1 MGRDRQV
8 IRPRQACVCNDMNKV
23 RRAPMTMLDD
33 GWILD
38 CASGAAPEAVR
49 VLAACQGVMRP
60 EAMRRS
66 APVEMA
72 FGALLEALPGAPLG
86 PDCLARTL
94 ERLPADASATDYAGG
109 PHPGPLP
116 LPLALALEGQA
127 DRGWRRRLGG
137 YSEIAIHSLSGAGVD
152 ARLLSIPPGK
162 GAPQHDHAGEELT
175 LVLTG
180 SFHDGRAAFGRGDVC
195 AAAPGDVHHPRVD
208 SAETCICFV
217 VELGGV
223 RLTNPVYA
231 AIDRLNRLAQRLQ
244 VTHKEIS

>member
-1 MGRDRQV
+1 M
-8 IRPRQACVCNDMNKV
+8 M
-23 RRAPMTMLDD
+23 MLDE
-33 GWILD
+33 GWLLD

-60 EAMRRS
+60 EATHWA
-66 APVEMA
+66 APIETA

-86 PDCLARTL
+86 ANALARTL
-94 ERLPADASATDYAGG
+94 EQLPADTDASVHVDS
-109 PHPGPLP
+109 PQPGLLP
-116 LPLALALEGQA
+116 LPLALALEAQEN
-127 DRGWRRRLGG
+127 RGWRRRLGG
-137 YSEIAIHSLSGAGVD
+137 YSEIPVASLSGEGVQ

-162 GAPQHDHAGEELT
+162 GAPRHDHTGEELT

-195 AAAPGDVHHPRVD
+195 AVAPGDVHHPRVD

-223 RLTNPVYA
+223 RLTNRVYA
-231 AIDRLNRLAQRLQ
+231 GIDRLNRLAQRL
-244 VTHKEIS
+244 

>member
-1 MGRDRQV
+1 
-8 IRPRQACVCNDMNKV
+8 
-23 RRAPMTMLDD
+23 MTMLDE

-60 EAMRRS
+60 EAARRS
-66 APVEMA
+66 ALAEMA
-72 FGALLEALPGAPLG
+72 FGVLLETLPGAPMSA
-86 PDCLARTL
+86 DALARTL
-94 ERLPADASATDYAGG
+94 EQLTPDTDAPPNAGG
-109 PHPGPLP
+109 ARPGMLP
-116 LPLALALEGQA
+116 LPLALALEGQTN
-127 DRGWRRRLGG
+127 RGWRRRLGG
-137 YSEIAIHSLSGAGVD
+137 YSEIPIHSLSGDGVE

-175 LVLTG
+175 LVLAG
-180 SFHDGRAAFGRGDVC
+180 SFHDGRAAYGRGDVC
-195 AAAPGDVHHPRVD
+195 AVAPGDVHHPRVD

-231 AIDRLNRLAQRLQ
+231 GIDRLNRLAQRL
-244 VTHKEIS
+244 

>member
-1 MGRDRQV
+1 MHWKEQDA
-8 IRPRQACVCNDMNKV
+8 AC
-23 RRAPMTMLDD
+23 PMTMLDE

-49 VLAACQGVMRP
+49 VLAACQSVMRP
-60 EAMRRS
+60 DAARRS

-72 FGALLEALPGAPLG
+72 FGALLEALPAAPLG
-86 PDCLARTL
+86 AGALARTL
-94 ERLPADASATDYAGG
+94 ERLPADLDARPSLAG
-109 PHPGPLP
+109 PQPGLLP

-127 DRGWRRRLGG
+127 NRGWRRRLGG
-137 YSEIAIHSLSGAGVD
+137 YSEIPIHSLSRDGIE

-175 LVLTG
+175 LVLAG

-195 AAAPGDVHHPRVD
+195 AVAPGDVHHPRVD

-231 AIDRLNRLAQRLQ
+231 GIDRLNRLAQRL
-244 VTHKEIS
+244 

>member
-1 MGRDRQV
+1 
-8 IRPRQACVCNDMNKV
+8 
-23 RRAPMTMLDD
+23 MTMLDE

-60 EAMRRS
+60 EAARRA
-66 APVEMA
+66 APVETA

-86 PDCLARTL
+86 ADALARTL
-94 ERLPADASATDYAGG
+94 EQLPADPGGRPHLAG
-109 PHPGPLP
+109 PQPGLLP
-116 LPLALALEGQA
+116 LPLALALEGQEN
-127 DRGWRRRLGG
+127 RSWRRRLGG
-137 YSEIAIHSLSGAGVD
+137 YSEIPVASLSGDGVD
-152 ARLLSIPPGK
+152 ARLISIPPGK
-162 GAPQHDHAGEELT
+162 GAPRHDHSGEELT

-195 AAAPGDVHHPRVD
+195 AVSPGDVHYPRVD

-231 AIDRLNRLAQRLQ
+231 GIDRLNRLAQRL
-244 VTHKEIS
+244 

>member
-1 MGRDRQV
+1 
-8 IRPRQACVCNDMNKV
+8 
-23 RRAPMTMLDD
+23 MTMLDE

-49 VLAACQGVMRP
+49 VLAVCQGVMRP
-60 EAMRRS
+60 EAVRRS

-72 FGALLEALPGAPLG
+72 FGALLEALPGIPL
-86 PDCLARTL
+86 DADALARAL
-94 ERLPADASATDYAGG
+94 EQLPPETDMRPGG
-109 PHPGPLP
+109 EGPRPGLLP

-127 DRGWRRRLGG
+127 NRGWRRRLGG
-137 YSEIAIHSLSGAGVD
+137 YSEIPIDSLSGDGVE

-162 GAPQHDHAGEELT
+162 GAPKHDHAGEELT

-195 AAAPGDVHHPRVD
+195 AVAPGGVHHPRVD

-223 RLTNPVYA
+223 RLINPVYA
-231 AIDRLNRLAQRLQ
+231 GIDRLNRLAQRL
-244 VTHKEIS
+244 

>member
-1 MGRDRQV
+1 
-8 IRPRQACVCNDMNKV
+8 
-23 RRAPMTMLDD
+23 MTMLDD

-60 EAMRRS
+60 EAMRQS
-66 APVEMA
+66 LTVETA
-72 FGALLEALPGAPLG
+72 FGALLEAMPGAPLG
-86 PDCLARTL
+86 ADALSRTL
-94 ERLPADASATDYAGG
+94 EQLPPDTVAHAPADI
-109 PHPGPLP
+109 PRPGLLP

-127 DRGWRRRLGG
+127 NRGWRRRLGG
-137 YSEIAIHSLSGAGVD
+137 YSEIPIHSLSGEGVE

-162 GAPQHDHAGEELT
+162 GAPQHDHSGEELT

-195 AAAPGDVHHPRVD
+195 AVAPGDVHHPRVD

-217 VELGGV
+217 VELGGI

-231 AIDRLNRLAQRLQ
+231 GIDRLNRLAQRL
-244 VTHKEIS
+244 

>member
-1 MGRDRQV
+1 
-8 IRPRQACVCNDMNKV
+8 
-23 RRAPMTMLDD
+23 MTMLDE

-49 VLAACQGVMRP
+49 VLAACQSVMRP
-60 EAMRRS
+60 EAARRS
-66 APVEMA
+66 LPVEAA
-72 FGALLEALPGAPLG
+72 FGALLEALPGAPLAS
-86 PDCLARTL
+86 DALARTL
-94 ERLPADASATDYAGG
+94 DQLPLEGETHAPAEGQ
-109 PHPGPLP
+109 HPGLLP

-127 DRGWRRRLGG
+127 NRGWRRRLGG
-137 YSEIAIHSLSGAGVD
+137 YSEIPIHSLSGEGVE

-162 GAPQHDHAGEELT
+162 GAPQHDHSGEELT

-195 AAAPGDVHHPRVD
+195 AVSPGDVHHPRVD

-231 AIDRLNRLAQRLQ
+231 GIDRLNRLAQRL
-244 VTHKEIS
+244 

>member
-1 MGRDRQV
+1 
-8 IRPRQACVCNDMNKV
+8 
-23 RRAPMTMLDD
+23 MTMLDE

-60 EAMRRS
+60 EAARRS

-72 FGALLEALPGAPLG
+72 FGALLEALPGAPLAG
-86 PDCLARTL
+86 DALARAL
-94 ERLPADASATDYAGG
+94 QQLPPETDMRPPAGS
-109 PHPGPLP
+109 PRPGLLP
-116 LPLALALEGQA
+116 MPLALALEGQA
-127 DRGWRRRLGG
+127 NRGWRRRLGG
-137 YSEIAIHSLSGAGVD
+137 YSEIPIESLSGQGVE

-162 GAPQHDHAGEELT
+162 GAPQHDHSGEELT
-175 LVLTG
+175 LVLAG
-180 SFHDGRAAFGRGDVC
+180 SFHDGRAAFARGDVC

-231 AIDRLNRLAQRLQ
+231 GIDRLNRLAQRL
-244 VTHKEIS
+244 

>member
-1 MGRDRQV
+1 
-8 IRPRQACVCNDMNKV
+8 
-23 RRAPMTMLDD
+23 MTMLDE

-60 EAMRRS
+60 EAARKA
-66 APVEMA
+66 APVEIA
-72 FGALLEALPGAPLG
+72 FGALLERLPGAPLG
-86 PDCLARTL
+86 ADAMARALARL
-94 ERLPADASATDYAGG
+94 DERAPDAAPGETALSGLLPA
-109 PHPGPLP
+109 
-116 LPLALALEGQA
+116 PLARALDGQA
-127 DRGWRRRLGG
+127 NRGWRRRLGG
-137 YSEIAIHSLSGAGVD
+137 YSDIAVESLSGKGVT
-152 ARLLSIPPGK
+152 ARLISIPPGK

-195 AAAPGDVHHPRVD
+195 IAAPGDVHHPRVD

-223 RLTNPVYA
+223 RMTNPVYA
-231 AIDRLNRLAQRLQ
+231 GIDRLNRLAQRL
-244 VTHKEIS
+244 

>member
-1 MGRDRQV
+1 
-8 IRPRQACVCNDMNKV
+8 
-23 RRAPMTMLDD
+23 MTMLDE

-60 EAMRRS
+60 EAMHRS
-66 APVEMA
+66 ITVETA
-72 FGALLEALPGAPLG
+72 FGALLEILPGAPLG
-86 PDCLARTL
+86 ADALSRTL
-94 ERLPADASATDYAGG
+94 EQLPLDADAHVPEDG
-109 PHPGPLP
+109 PRPGLLP
-116 LPLALALEGQA
+116 RPLALALEGQA
-127 DRGWRRRLGG
+127 NRGWRRRLGG
-137 YSEIAIHSLSGAGVD
+137 YSEIPIESLSGEGVE

-162 GAPQHDHAGEELT
+162 GAPQHDHTGEELT

-195 AAAPGDVHHPRVD
+195 AVAPGDVHHPRVD

-217 VELGGV
+217 VELGGI

-231 AIDRLNRLAQRLQ
+231 GIDRLNRLAQRL
-244 VTHKEIS
+244 

>member
-1 MGRDRQV
+1 
-8 IRPRQACVCNDMNKV
+8 
-23 RRAPMTMLDD
+23 MTMLDE

-49 VLAACQGVMRP
+49 VLAACQGVMRTD
-60 EAMRRS
+60 AARRA
-66 APVEMA
+66 APAELA

-86 PDCLARTL
+86 ADALERTL
-94 ERLPADASATDYAGG
+94 EQLASRSDAPPHANS
-109 PHPGPLP
+109 PHPGLLP
-116 LPLALALEGQA
+116 LPLELALEGQA
-127 DRGWRRRLGG
+127 NRGWRRRLGG
-137 YSEIAIHSLSGAGVD
+137 YSEIPIHSLSGAGVE

-175 LVLTG
+175 LVLRG

-195 AAAPGDVHHPRVD
+195 STSPGDVHHPRVD

-231 AIDRLNRLAQRLQ
+231 GIDRLNRLVQRL
-244 VTHKEIS
+244 

>member
-1 MGRDRQV
+1 
-8 IRPRQACVCNDMNKV
+8 
-23 RRAPMTMLDD
+23 MTMLDE

-60 EAMRRS
+60 DAARRA
-66 APVEMA
+66 APVETV
-72 FGALLEALPGAPLG
+72 FGALLEALPEAPLG
-86 PDCLARTL
+86 SEALARTL
-94 ERLPADASATDYAGG
+94 ERLPADTGARAHPDGPQAGL
-109 PHPGPLP
+109 LP
-116 LPLALALEGQA
+116 LPLALALEGQTN
-127 DRGWRRRLGG
+127 RGWRRRLGG
-137 YSEIAIHSLSGAGVD
+137 YSEIPVASLSGEGVQ
-152 ARLLSIPPGK
+152 ARILSIPPGK
-162 GAPQHDHAGEELT
+162 GAPRHDHSGEELT

-195 AAAPGDVHHPRVD
+195 AVSPGDVHHPRVD

-231 AIDRLNRLAQRLQ
+231 GIDRLNRLAKRL
-244 VTHKEIS
+244 